1 MSEWEKIVT
10 KIAKELRRPVLQESE
25 KIKLIEELGDLDLN
39 KLNELFEVNQN
50 LINYNNYRT
59 DELTKLIKNAIKQN
73 NMQRVPY
80 QIQGSMAIEVLINNK
95 NYPKIYLVDLDDEF
109 GEYIAQNN
117 SILIDALNSK
127 GYIDEVKLNEFFNNA
142 DFTISHE
149 LAHAD
154 QYDFLQSQNKTNLYY
169 NANPAPSK
177 DFTEIYAY
185 KQQLTNMTKHY
196 FVQEMKKAI
205 NLMDPTK
212 NTSLNE
218 IFSKAVNNIIVDI
231 FEKHSHSKE
240 FFKNMSKDV
249 KNDAYKYIWSEAKQI
264 FADRYSTYESWYEI
278 RKTGRQI

>member
-1 MSEWEKIVT
+1 MSEWEKIVK
-10 KIAKELRRPVLQESE
+10 KIAKELKRPVLQESE
-25 KIKLIEELGDLDLN
+25 KTKLIEELGDLDLD
-39 KLNELFEVNQN
+39 KLNTLLEVNQD
-50 LINYNNYRT
+50 LVNYNNYKSN
-59 DELTKLIKNAIKQN
+59 ELTNLIKDAINQN
-73 NMQRVPY
+73 NMRRVPY

-95 NYPKIYLVDLDDEF
+95 NFPKIYLVDLDNEF

-117 SILIDALNSK
+117 SILIDALNSE
-127 GYIDEVKLNEFFNNA
+127 GYIDKVKLNEFFNNA
-142 DFTISHE
+142 GFTISHE

-169 NANPAPSK
+169 NASPTLSK

-196 FVQEMKKAI
+196 FVQEMKRAI

-212 NTSLNE
+212 NTPLNE

-240 FFKNMSKDV
+240 FFKNMPKDV